1 MKEINTSKIIKGNL
15 YKYIDNRLN
24 VEYGIFI
31 NKLKDSNYYI
41 FSTDQKHSLTVT
53 LKYINPDDVIS
64 TFVSNRV
71 TYLKKS
77 ANDILEKTIHSDK
90 EFRHLSKVELI
101 DLYVTHNPIFEMSNK
116 SREIELNFIEL
127 CEFKNEYLEKL
138 QKEYEE
144 RKNFRKLQTI

>member
-1 MKEINTSKIIKGNL
+1 MIKGNL

-53 LKYINPDDVIS
+53 LKYINPDSVIS
-64 TFVSNRV
+64 TSVYNRV
-71 TYLKKS
+71 TYSKKS
-77 ANDILEKTIHSDK
+77 VDILERTITSDK
-90 EFRHLSKVELI
+90 EFKQLSKVELI
-101 DLYVTHNPIFEMSNK
+101 DLYITYNPLFRMTDE
-116 SREIELNFIEL
+116 SREIQLSFIEL
-127 CEFKNEYLEKL
+127 CEFKNKYLENL

-144 RKNFRKLQTI
+144 RKKNRSLLGMFTH

>member
-1 MKEINTSKIIKGNL
+1 MIKGNL

-53 LKYINPDDVIS
+53 LKYINPDSVIS
-64 TFVSNRV
+64 RFTSNRV
-71 TYLKKS
+71 TYSKKS
-77 ANDILEKTIHSDK
+77 VDILEKTIRSDK

-101 DLYVTHNPIFEMSNK
+101 DLYITHNPIFKISDET
-116 SREIELNFIEL
+116 REIELSLFQL

>member
-1 MKEINTSKIIKGNL
+1 MIKGNL

-71 TYLKKS
+71 TYLKNS
-77 ANDILEKTIHSDK
+77 ANDILEKTIRSDK

-101 DLYVTHNPIFEMSNK
+101 DLYVTYNPLFRISDE
-116 SREIELNFIEL
+116 SREIQLSFIEL
-127 CEFKNEYLEKL
+127 CEFKNKYLEKL

>member
-1 MKEINTSKIIKGNL
+1 MIKGNL

-77 ANDILEKTIHSDK
+77 SNDILEKTIHSDK

-101 DLYVTHNPIFEMSNK
+101 DLYVTHNPIFEMSNE

-144 RKNFRKLQTI
+144 RKNFRRLQAI

>member
-1 MKEINTSKIIKGNL
+1 MIKGNL

-77 ANDILEKTIHSDK
+77 ANDILEKTIRSDK

-101 DLYVTHNPIFEMSNK
+101 DLYVTHNPIFEMSNE

-127 CEFKNEYLEKL
+127 CEFKNKYLENM

-144 RKNFRKLQTI
+144 RKNFRRLQAI

>member
-1 MKEINTSKIIKGNL
+1 MIKGNL

-53 LKYINPDDVIS
+53 LKYINPDSVIS
-64 TFVSNRV
+64 TSVYNRV
-71 TYLKKS
+71 TYSKKS
-77 ANDILEKTIHSDK
+77 ANDILEKTITSDK
-90 EFRHLSKVELI
+90 EFKQLSKVELI
-101 DLYVTHNPIFEMSNK
+101 DLYITYNPLFRMSDE
-116 SREIELNFIEL
+116 SREIQLSFIEL